1 MRNLNASE
9 RVSYAKENAQ
19 RDGFTSGAWNIDLT
33 HRSSCDRGGL
43 GRRVDALEISAPGI
57 VTRPQVSSG

>member
-19 RDGFTSGAWNIDLT
+19 RDGFTSGAWDIDAA
-33 HRSSCDRGGL
+33 RVGACDRGGQA
-43 GRRVDALEISAPGI
+43 R
-57 VTRPQVSSG
+57 